1 MQDEKNGEYV
11 AALARGL
18 AVIEAFDELNP
29 EMTLTE
35 LARKVDMSPATVR
48 RNLHTLEALGFVR
61 RNNKHFL
68 LAPRILTLGSAY
80 LKAVRVDEAIMPE
93 LYRITELF
101 GDAANVGVLDG
112 PHVLYIAHLSEARA
126 SRRMASIGVTYPAY
140 ATSMGRV
147 LLAYLPE
154 EELDGYFRKLE
165 PHKLTDVTVTD
176 VEALRAILGE
186 VRTNGYS
193 ITVDQLDYGITAL
206 AVPVKDSAGR
216 VVAAV
221 NTSGYSPRLK
231 PDDLLEQRLAEM
243 QVAATRIS
251 TLLMRYPALL
261 HSLIPH

>member
-1 MQDEKNGEYV
+1 MSEEKNGEFV
-11 AALARGL
+11 EALARGL
-18 AVIEAFDELNP
+18 AVIEAFDDENA

-48 RNLHTLEALGFVR
+48 RNLHTLESLGFVR

-93 LYRITELF
+93 LYRITGLF

-112 PHVLYIAHLSEARA
+112 PNVLYIAHLSEARA
-126 SRRMASIGVTYPAY
+126 ARRMASVGVTYPAY

-147 LLAYLPE
+147 LLACLPAE
-154 EELDGYFRKLE
+154 EIDAYFRAFE
-165 PHKLTDVTVTD
+165 PRRLTDVTVTD
-176 VEALRAILGE
+176 EQALRAILAE

-206 AVPVKDSAGR
+206 AVPIKDSSGR

-231 PDDLLEQRLAEM
+231 PEDLLEQRMAEM
-243 QVAATRIS
+243 QIAAARIS
-251 TLLMRYPALL
+251 GLLMRFPALL
-261 HSLIPH
+261 HSLVPH

>member
-1 MQDEKNGEYV
+1 
-11 AALARGL
+11 
-18 AVIEAFDELNP
+18 
-29 EMTLTE
+29 
-35 LARKVDMSPATVR
+35 VR
-48 RNLHTLEALGFVR
+48 RSNQ
-61 RNNKHFL
+61 HFL

-112 PHVLYIAHLSEARA
+112 PNVLYIAHLSEARA
-126 SRRMASIGVTYPAY
+126 ARRMASVGVTYPAY

-147 LLAYLPE
+147 LLAYLPADE
-154 EELDGYFRKLE
+154 IDAYFHDVE
-165 PHKLTDVTVTD
+165 PRPLTDVTVTD
-176 VEALRAILGE
+176 KKTLCAILAE

-193 ITVDQLDYGITAL
+193 VTVDQLDYGITAL
-206 AVPVKDSAGR
+206 AVPIKDSAGR

-231 PDDLLEQRLAEM
+231 PEDLLEQRLAEM
-243 QVAATRIS
+243 QVAAARIS
-251 TLLMRYPALL
+251 NLLMRFPALL

>member
-1 MQDEKNGEYV
+1 MPEEKNAEYV
-11 AALARGL
+11 EALARGL
-18 AVIEAFDELNP
+18 AVIEAFDEQNP

-93 LYRITELF
+93 LFRITGLF

-112 PHVLYIAHLSEARA
+112 VNVLYIAHLSEMRAARQ
-126 SRRMASIGVTYPAY
+126 MASLGVTYPAY

-147 LLAYLPE
+147 LLAHLSAAE
-154 EELDGYFRKLE
+154 IDSYFRTAE
-165 PHKLTDVTVTD
+165 MRKLTDMTVTD
-176 VEALRAILGE
+176 EQMLRAILAE
-186 VRTNGYS
+186 ARVNGYA

-206 AVPVKDSAGR
+206 AVPIRDGAGR
-216 VVAAV
+216 VVAAI

-231 PDDLLEQRLAEM
+231 PADLLEQRLPEL
-243 QVAATRIS
+243 QVAAARVS
-251 TLLMRYPALL
+251 NLLLRYPALL
-261 HSLIPH
+261 HSLAAH

>member
-1 MQDEKNGEYV
+1 MSEDKNPEYV
-11 AALARGL
+11 EALARGL
-18 AVIEAFDELNP
+18 AVIEAFDETTP

-61 RNNKHFL
+61 RNHKHFL

-93 LYRITELF
+93 LHRITELF

-112 PHVLYIAHLSEARA
+112 TNVLYIAHVSETRA
-126 SRRMASIGVTYPAY
+126 ARRMASIGVTYPAY

-147 LLAYLPE
+147 LLAHLPPE
-154 EELDGYFRKLE
+154 DLDAYFQKTELR
-165 PHKLTDVTVTD
+165 KLTDVTVTSEKEMRKILAD
-176 VEALRAILGE
+176 VR
-186 VRTNGYS
+186 VNGYS
-193 ITVDQLDYGITAL
+193 VTVDQLDYGITAL
-206 AVPVKDSAGR
+206 AVPIRDNVGK

-231 PDDLLEQRLAEM
+231 PQDLLEQRLAEL
-243 QVAATRIS
+243 QVAAARVS
-251 TLLMRYPALL
+251 NLLLRYPALL
-261 HSLIPH
+261 HSLGMH